1 VSKVRQPSLAGFFIK
16 LFPVAKFPGKC
27 QAVSFFMMG
36 HGNCLDTL
44 SIEHRDQRKKS
55 SDGFANSDW
64 PYKCS
69 QAMSEPIVDR
79 AVRLMTDKELWQ

>member
-1 VSKVRQPSLAGFFIK
+1 LP
-16 LFPVAKFPGKC
+16 KC

-36 HGNCLDTL
+36 KGIVWISL
-44 SIEHRDQRKKS
+44 SIEHGDHRKKS
-55 SDGFANSDW
+55 SDDFANAGW

-69 QAMSEPIVDR
+69 QAMSEPIADR